1 MKVLLESLFV
11 SLKMV
16 HNFLRSPN
24 SDTFQFKWKF
34 QFDMHSKVNVFKHN
48 EGMNIMKHRATLWKV
63 KFENK
68 KDEDNKEK
76 IENAKTFLLFLL
88 FSLGSLQKIE
98 IWFYFNLLP

>member
-1 MKVLLESLFV
+1 
-11 SLKMV
+11 
-16 HNFLRSPN
+16 
-24 SDTFQFKWKF
+24 
-34 QFDMHSKVNVFKHN
+34 
-48 EGMNIMKHRATLWKV
+48 MKHRATLWKV

>member
-1 MKVLLESLFV
+1 
-11 SLKMV
+11 
-16 HNFLRSPN
+16 
-24 SDTFQFKWKF
+24 
-34 QFDMHSKVNVFKHN
+34 
-48 EGMNIMKHRATLWKV
+48 MNIMKHRATLWKV

-76 IENAKTFLLFLL
+76 IKNAKTFLLFLL